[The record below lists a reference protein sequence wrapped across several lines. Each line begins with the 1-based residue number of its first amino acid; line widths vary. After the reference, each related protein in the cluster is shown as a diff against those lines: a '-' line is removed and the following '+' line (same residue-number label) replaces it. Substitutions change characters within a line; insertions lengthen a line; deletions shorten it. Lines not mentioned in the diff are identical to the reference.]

1 MFWLH
6 SEDAPGWGDLARFA
20 AARSLTAR
28 SLTLAFQTTTLS
40 LRQATPFA
48 SEPGPRGDKSRR
60 SKPGTGLPP
69 GFVGWAC
76 TGLAAPI
83 IMLSPSFLFLPEA
96 QTRRTNTGGRPAPRL
111 LHIACRHADRPLART
126 LERRVPDDL
135 DGFHAVW
142 ISVDG
147 TDPSAVV
154 IISMRPQTRFRVGPK
169 PWRSAQPTQG
179 LRLLS
184 DSACL
189 GHGQ

>member
-6 SEDAPGWGDLARFA
+6 SEGAPGWGDLARIA

-48 SEPGPRGDKSRR
+48 SDPGPRGDKSRR

-83 IMLSPSFLFLPEA
+83 IMLSPSFLFLPRKLRQDERIRA
-96 QTRRTNTGGRPAPRL
+96 DVPPPGSCTYM
-111 LHIACRHADRPLART
+111 HADRPLART

-142 ISVDG
+142 ISVVG